1 MKTFTLKALAASAFV
16 MTSLL
21 APAHA
26 AGEAKHPAVMD
37 WSFNGPFGTFDRDG
51 LRRGFQVYKEVCASC
66 HGLSHLSFRNLS
78 QEGGPEFS
86 AAEVK
91 AIAAEYT
98 VEDGPDEYG
107 DMFDRSALPKDGFVE
122 PYPNENAGRASNG
135 GAYPPDLSLITKA
148 RSGGA
153 DYLHA
158 LLTGYSEAPEG
169 VEMRDGLYYN
179 PYMAGG
185 KIAMPS
191 PLMEDIVEYSD
202 GTPATIEQMSSD
214 VTQFLSWAAEPK
226 LEERKR
232 SGVMVMIYLTIL
244 AGLLYFSMRRIW
256 ADQH

>member
-1 MKTFTLKALAASAFV
+1 
-16 MTSLL
+16 
-21 APAHA
+21 
-26 AGEAKHPAVMD
+26 
-37 WSFNGPFGTFDRDG
+37 
-51 LRRGFQVYKEVCASC
+51 
-66 HGLSHLSFRNLS
+66 
-78 QEGGPEFS
+78 
-86 AAEVK
+86 
-91 AIAAEYT
+91 
-98 VEDGPDEYG
+98 
-107 DMFDRSALPKDGFVE
+107 MFERPALPKDRFIE
-122 PYPNENAGRASNG
+122 PYPNEKAGRASNG

-158 LLTGYSEAPEG
+158 LLTGYRDAPEG
-169 VEMRDGLYYN
+169 VELRAGLYYN

-214 VTQFLSWAAEPK
+214 VTQFLSWAAEPTM
-226 LEERKR
+226 EERKR
-232 SGVMVMIYLTIL
+232 SGVMVMIYLTIF